1 MIQITEPG
9 PAVKN
14 PIGNTTF
21 TVWEEWVVKCSTLK
35 ELLTKIKQTYNVEG
49 YNISLKSGKPVYWQA
64 MYADKE
70 ESR

>member
-35 ELLTKIKQTYNVEG
+35 ELLTKIK
-49 YNISLKSGKPVYWQA
+49 
-64 MYADKE
+64 
-70 ESR
+70 